1 MRLSYCAAVL
11 AALFCSPLLAEQQ
24 YRIELILFRQGPVLL
39 ASRPAPDDW
48 AQGARLLGNRDYRE
62 PALMA
67 LAAQLVPDE
76 GYQVLLH
83 RAWRQPI
90 THATQPVALVAGERH
105 YAHYPVQGTLRLQPG
120 QYVTA
125 EATFWINRFGAYS
138 ELLGSE
144 RLSTRRRLEPNRL
157 NFLDNQGLG
166 LLIKVTPP

>member
-67 LAAQLVPDE
+67 LAAQLVPD
-76 GYQVLLH
+76 Q
-83 RAWRQPI
+83 
-90 THATQPVALVAGERH
+90 ATRSCCIVPGGNRL
-105 YAHYPVQGTLRLQPG
+105 PTLR
-120 QYVTA
+120 
-125 EATFWINRFGAYS
+125 NRSHSSRANGT
-138 ELLGSE
+138 
-144 RLSTRRRLEPNRL
+144 TRTTPCRAPCACSP
-157 NFLDNQGLG
+157 DN
-166 LLIKVTPP
+166 T